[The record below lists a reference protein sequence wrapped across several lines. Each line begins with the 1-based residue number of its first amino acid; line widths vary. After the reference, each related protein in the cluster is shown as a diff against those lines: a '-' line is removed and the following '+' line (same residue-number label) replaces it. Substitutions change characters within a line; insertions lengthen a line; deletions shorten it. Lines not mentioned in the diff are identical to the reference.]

1 MKKKLRFGF
10 TLVELLVVIAIIG
23 VLIALLLP
31 AVQAAREA
39 ARRMSCTN
47 KLKQI
52 GIGCHNMH
60 DTLGHLPSACCQKEL
75 CVDVLKPLGF
85 ATYAAMQ
92 TSGGNRGRWHGRGRI
107 GWTLAIFPFME
118 LNAVYEPFANEARNC
133 GTTGAQ
139 YGFAVN
145 AQTPTITPYGGSAIP
160 NPLAESI
167 HSFLCPSDPVQK
179 PVQGQSPNSYHCCVG
194 DEQAIVLEEMNP
206 ACLSE
211 CHNRGVFTNGLVT
224 EVSFASIPDGTSNTM
239 MVSEAGISSESSPNI
254 SVAFIRGGI
263 ARAGYG
269 SSLWSATGY
278 VATCAAK
285 RDQGTGIK
293 DYGTSAVG
301 TRIGDAYSAYTAY
314 YSVLPPNSPS
324 CSNESTSSDGENA
337 LVTANSYHVGG
348 VNAVFAD
355 GTVRF
360 VSETINA
367 VSAGVV
373 LTSQIGKNFT
383 GDSPYGIWGALG
395 TRDGSESKTF

>member
-1 MKKKLRFGF
+1 LGF

-39 ARRMSCTN
+39 ARRMQCTN

-52 GIGCHNMH
+52 GIACHNMH

-85 ATYAAMQ
+85 ATYKAMQ
-92 TSGGNRGRWHGRGRI
+92 TSTGNRDRWHGRGRI

-118 LNAVYEPFANEARNC
+118 LNAAYEPFANEARNC
-133 GTTGAQ
+133 GTDGAQ

-145 AQTPTITPYGGSAIP
+145 TGTPTITPYGGSAIP
-160 NPLAESI
+160 NPLAEPFA
-167 HSFLCPSDPVQK
+167 SFLCPSDPVQK

-206 ACLSE
+206 DYLGKE
-211 CHNRGVFTNGLVT
+211 CHNRGAFTNGLVV

-239 MVSEAGISSESSPNI
+239 MVSEAGISSESYPNI
-254 SVAFIRGGI
+254 SVSYIRGGI

-269 SSLWSATGY
+269 SSSWSATGY
-278 VATCAAK
+278 AANCAAK

-293 DYGTSAVG
+293 DYGTSSVG
-301 TRIGDAYSAYTAY
+301 TRICDAYSAYTAY
-314 YSVLPPNSPS
+314 HSILPPNSPS
-324 CSNESTSSDGENA
+324 CSNEATTSDGENGII
-337 LVTANSYHVGG
+337 TANSYHTGG
-348 VNAVFAD
+348 VNVVFAD

-367 VSAGVV
+367 VSTGIV
-373 LTSQIGKNFT
+373 LTSLLGKNFT
-383 GDSPYGIWGALG
+383 GESPYGIWGALG
-395 TRDGSESKTF
+395 TRDGGESKTF